1 MACIK
6 LWLHL
11 LMAANHKKTETIF
24 NNEKMIINRGQLIC
38 GRLQLEAE
46 LGINQHKIYRLMELL
61 EKEQLIE
68 QRKTNAFTIVSI
80 VNYESYQNNEQPVSN
95 QRATSEQPVSTSKA
109 LKNDKNDKNRAFTPP
124 THQEVS
130 DYCISRKN
138 TVDPD
143 KFHDFYT
150 SKGWMIG
157 KNKMKDWKAAVRTWE
172 TEKDGKIEHTL

>member
-95 QRATSEQPVSTSKA
+95 ERATSEQPVSTSKA
-109 LKNDKNDKNRAFTPP
+109 LKNDKNDKNDKKDTFTPP
-124 THQEVS
+124 SFEEVS
-130 DYCISRKN
+130 QYCLERGN
-138 TVDPD
+138 GVDP
-143 KFHDFYT
+143 KKWHDFY
-150 SKGWMIG
+150 SAKGWMIG

-172 TEKDGKIEHTL
+172 NYH